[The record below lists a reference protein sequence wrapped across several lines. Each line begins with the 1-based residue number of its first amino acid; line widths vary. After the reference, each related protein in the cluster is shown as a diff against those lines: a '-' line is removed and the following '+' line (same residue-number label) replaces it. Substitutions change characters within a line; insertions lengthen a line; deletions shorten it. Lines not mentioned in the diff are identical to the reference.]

1 MGQIG
6 KENHCT
12 MIPPPSITTMLIPLW
27 SSISSAWQVWP
38 QPPDFPPLV
47 HPYSFLANLPVRL
60 DNGCQTRSAASFM
73 VQVWCCQVSL
83 PSGTPTGGQVGLTR
97 ARQGRPCVC
106 ACVCECMLVRVSVCL
121 YCTVLNMLL
130 THSSPGSGHPWD
142 YCLPHS
148 VQRQETVECPETL
161 AQTISVYRGG
171 PPNALPPLTWLGLP
185 HYILRLGV
193 DPQSPGQKDD
203 LKDKIRICVSITTF

>member
-12 MIPPPSITTMLIPLW
+12 VIPPPSITTMLIPLW

-121 YCTVLNMLL
+121 YCTEHAVDTLFSRQWTPLGLL
-130 THSSPGSGHPWD
+130 FASQRAKTGNSGMPWD
-142 YCLPHS
+142 VSTDNICLPGRS
-148 VQRQETVECPETL
+148 PKRAPSLDLARAPTL
-161 AQTISVYRGG
+161 YT
-171 PPNALPPLTWLGLP
+171 
-185 HYILRLGV
+185 
-193 DPQSPGQKDD
+193 
-203 LKDKIRICVSITTF
+203 